1 MKKFIILFLI
11 ITNVLAA
18 QDSSETKLSL
28 EECINLAIDYNI
40 NFKRSNLRS
49 ETEKLNFRATKSQV
63 LPTINGSY
71 NYALNKGRSIDPY
84 TNDVID
90 QQFSFS
96 NAGLRL
102 NARIFNGFELRNSI
116 QRDRYN
122 MKAAEAEKESDKQQL
137 ILDVTLA
144 YFQILN
150 NRDLVELAKL
160 RLESTKQQTDRVQTL
175 NEQGEGN
182 PADYTDIQG
191 QISND
196 MSAVIAAE
204 NQLKQSK
211 LELAQLLNTDAEISI
226 ENLQVLPPITAY
238 DLTAEEVYSES
249 LDNLQVFR
257 TRRLRLDA
265 AAEDVAVARSLYLPE
280 VSLFAQLN
288 TNYSSLASLLNETG
302 TQIVETGQFINVDGI
317 NYAVQSNESQ
327 FSQQDIP
334 YIDQLN
340 NNLSSVAGVSINI
353 PVFNGFRAK
362 REVSLKKI
370 QLKDTE
376 LELEDI
382 KNQYEQAIK
391 QAYNAMQAAYDNYF
405 VLQEQV
411 ASYEES
417 YRVNEIRFQN
427 GVSNLV
433 EYIISKNN
441 LDRSRIK
448 LANTKYEFLIRVKIL
463 DYYRGANFSS

>member
-11 ITNVLAA
+11 ITNVLTA
-18 QDSSETKLSL
+18 QNSSENELSL
-28 EECINLAIDYNI
+28 EECINLAIDHNI
-40 NFKRSNLRS
+40 DFQRSNLRS
-49 ETEKLNFRATKSQV
+49 KTEELNFRATKSQV

-71 NYALNKGRSIDPY
+71 SYAVNKGRSIDPY

-122 MKAAEAEKESDKQQL
+122 MKAAESEKEADKQQL

-150 NRDLVELAKL
+150 NRDLLELAKL
-160 RLESTKQQTDRVQTL
+160 RLKSTKQQTDRVQTL

-182 PADYTDIQG
+182 PANYPDIQG

-196 MSAVIAAE
+196 KSAVIAAE

-211 LELAQLLNTDAEISI
+211 LELAQLLNTDAEIRT
-226 ENLQVLPPITAY
+226 ENFHVLPKISAY
-238 DLTAEEVYSES
+238 SLTAEEVYSES
-249 LDNLQVFR
+249 LENLEVFEA
-257 TRRLRLDA
+257 RRLRLDA
-265 AAEDVAVARSLYLPE
+265 AAEDVAVARSLYSPE
-280 VSLFAQLN
+280 VSLFAQMN

-302 TQIVETGQFINVDGI
+302 TQIVETGQFINIDGI
-317 NYAVQSNESQ
+317 NYAVQSNQSQ

-353 PVFNGFRAK
+353 PLFNGFRAK

-370 QLKDTE
+370 QLKDAE
-376 LELEDI
+376 LALEDI
-382 KNQYEQAIK
+382 KNQYQRAIN
-391 QAYNAMQAAYDNYF
+391 QAYSAMQAAYDNYF
-405 VLQEQV
+405 VIQEQV

-427 GVSNLV
+427 GVSNIV

-441 LDRSRIK
+441 LDRSRIN
-448 LANTKYEFLIRVKIL
+448 LANTKYEFVIRVKIL
-463 DYYRGANFSS
+463 DYYRG

>member
-11 ITNVLAA
+11 ITNVLTA
-18 QDSSETKLSL
+18 QNSSENELSL
-28 EECINLAIDYNI
+28 EECIKLAIDYNI
-40 NFKRSNLRS
+40 NFQRSNLRS

-71 NYALNKGRSIDPY
+71 SYAVNKGRSIDPY

-150 NRDLVELAKL
+150 NRDLLELAKL

-182 PADYTDIQG
+182 PANYPDIRG

-226 ENLQVLPPITAY
+226 KDLQVLPQITAY

-257 TRRLRLDA
+257 ARQLRLDGA
-265 AAEDVAVARSLYLPE
+265 TEDVAVARSLYLPE

-302 TQIVETGQFINVDGI
+302 TQIVETGQFIKVDGI
-317 NYAVQSNESQ
+317 NYAVQSNQSQ

-376 LELEDI
+376 LELEDT

-417 YRVNEIRFQN
+417 YRVNEIRFEN

-441 LDRSRIK
+441 LDRSRIN

>member
-11 ITNVLAA
+11 ITNVLTA
-18 QDSSETKLSL
+18 QNSSENELSL
-28 EECINLAIDYNI
+28 EECIKLAIDYNI
-40 NFKRSNLRS
+40 NFQRSNLRS

-71 NYALNKGRSIDPY
+71 SYAVNKGRSIDPY

-150 NRDLVELAKL
+150 NRDLLELAKL